1 MSKKSSFVYI
11 WALILIGVEQF
22 IKIIINYN
30 FFHES
35 YPIFEPILYFEPM
48 FNRDYSWFNS
58 LFKLGIGKWV
68 HIFFVGLVLFGL
80 VSFYHYL
87 KSENKNTRMMDW
99 MYIFIL
105 AGAVCSFIDKVF
117 WNGSLDYIL
126 LEGYFTFDL
135 KDVYINI
142 FNGLLLLALFIKS
155 SGLNDLDDD
164 FLKGYKNYIFRKNK
178 ASKY

>member
-1 MSKKSSFVYI
+1 M
-11 WALILIGVEQF
+11 
-22 IKIIINYN
+22 
-30 FFHES
+30 
-35 YPIFEPILYFEPM
+35 
-48 FNRDYSWFNS
+48 
-58 LFKLGIGKWV
+58 
-68 HIFFVGLVLFGL
+68 
-80 VSFYHYL
+80 
-87 KSENKNTRMMDW
+87 
-99 MYIFIL
+99 
-105 AGAVCSFIDKVF
+105 
-117 WNGSLDYIL
+117 DYIL